1 MEFTIATI
9 NDILLPPFLFIV
21 FFCAVSVFL
30 SVPERQPLTTQ
41 SEVTRADSQ
50 QATKQPQALAPPTPF
65 PLPASQQQSNQP
77 VPLSQEMSNLN
88 ESPVESPQS
97 SVPSLEELLEGID
110 LDKLPLRKARK
121 IASRLG
127 IKQKVNQ
134 RAQPLSWLRAQI
146 KKRLTESSQP
156 QAVARVI
163 RELAS

>member
-41 SEVTRADSQ
+41 SEATRADSQ

-65 PLPASQQQSNQP
+65 PLPASQQSNQP

-88 ESPVESPQS
+88 ESPVECPQS
-97 SVPSLEELLEGID
+97 SVPSLEELLDGID

-127 IKQKVNQ
+127 IKQKLNQ
-134 RAQPLSWLRAQI
+134 RDKPLSWLRAQI

-156 QAVARVI
+156 QDVASVI

>member
-21 FFCAVSVFL
+21 FFCAASVFL
-30 SVPERQPLTTQ
+30 SVPKRQPLTTQ
-41 SEVTRADSQ
+41 SEATRADSQ

-77 VPLSQEMSNLN
+77 VPLSQEMSALN
-88 ESPVESPQS
+88 ESPVECPQS
-97 SVPSLEELLEGID
+97 SVPSLEELLDGID

-127 IKQKVNQ
+127 LKQKLNQ
-134 RAQPLSWLRAQI
+134 RDKPLSWLRAQI

-156 QAVARVI
+156 QAVASVI